1 MAAARNRSR
10 FFCAIAG
17 TFRLCSLDKQ
27 IIYDKLT
34 LQFHKSD
41 ERGAVVK
48 SSARS
53 AKGAAA
59 EASILPYKRGNGCW
73 AAGEYVAD
81 CHESGAL
88 SSVRGGTI
96 GFRTASKHARPRVF
110 HFFRNARFIMLS
122 ENAQAGSKNRE
133 ARFLFPHHSEI
144 VKLTRTQ
151 TKVREEIKPT

>member
-1 MAAARNRSR
+1 MREARLSKVANP
-10 FFCAIAG
+10 F
-17 TFRLCSLDKQ
+17 
-27 IIYDKLT
+27 
-34 LQFHKSD
+34 
-41 ERGAVVK
+41 
-48 SSARS
+48 

-59 EASILPYKRGNGCW
+59 EVSKPESVGGRCW

-110 HFFRNARFIMLS
+110 HFFRNARFINLS

>member
-1 MAAARNRSR
+1 MKSQPL
-10 FFCAIAG
+10 FCAIAR

-88 SSVRGGTI
+88 SSVKGGAKLPL
-96 GFRTASKHARPRVF
+96 ASLHARPRAF
-110 HFFRNARFIMLS
+110 HFTGKRVLLSKQTRKAGEFRPESAF
-122 ENAQAGSKNRE
+122 
-133 ARFLFPHHSEI
+133 FTHHSEI
-144 VKLTRTQ
+144 VR
-151 TKVREEIKPT
+151 RIK